1 MQIDGHT
8 DAKGDP
14 ASNRRLSEQRA
25 EAVLEWHGT
34 EAGLDRSRLRAT
46 GYRETQPVAPETTAG
61 GADDPRGRAE
71 NRRVVIS
78 ARQDGGSRP

>member
-25 EAVLEWHGT
+25 EAVKGYLVN
-34 EAGLDRSRLRAT
+34 AGIAAERLST
-46 GYRETQPVAPETTAG
+46 IGYGDKQPLYPSPDA
-61 GADDPRGRAE
+61 R
-71 NRRVVIS
+71 NRRVEV
-78 ARQDGGSRP
+78 QELP